1 MKKKRGNANKPLE
14 VRVVNFETEISN
26 LFDRVAANKFFQ
38 QEAEDIRMQFLKEN
52 KGNTAQ
58 YDKFLKLYNQL
69 KERINGMD
77 NMAENLKNYRDNNRR
92 KK

>member
-26 LFDRVAANKFFQ
+26 LFDRVAANKFFR

-77 NMAENLKNYRDNNRR
+77 NMAENLKNYRNNRR

>member
-77 NMAENLKNYRDNNRR
+77 NMAENLKNYRDNRR